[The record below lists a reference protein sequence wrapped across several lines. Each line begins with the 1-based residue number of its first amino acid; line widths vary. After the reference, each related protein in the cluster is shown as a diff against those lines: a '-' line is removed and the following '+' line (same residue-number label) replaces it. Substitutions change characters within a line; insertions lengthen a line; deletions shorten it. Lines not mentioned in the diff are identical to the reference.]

1 MRRWDSWSA
10 CELLIGPETAVHV
23 PGQPADSLETRFN
36 FSTPSSLVMP
46 YHQQGCYS
54 SNFLGGFHKCLKFTE
69 SQAPQGLL
77 QGQLAIICLKE
88 SERNKCHRWGTPAF
102 SRWMAQHSQGTRGA
116 AARTRAS
123 AREARTAPAEV
134 RQMNQHWELS
144 WRSCSCDYRRDK
156 DKTRGYNSD
165 IFDPFVYICTLDTQ
179 LSWLSLTAY
188 FPTTYKLALK
198 FESGPCYNFQLCSFI
213 ICWQRAAD

>member
-54 SNFLGGFHKCLKFTE
+54 SSFLGGFHKCLKFTE

-88 SERNKCHRWGTPAF
+88 SKRNKCHRWGTPAF

-123 AREARTAPAEV
+123 ARKARTAPAEV
-134 RQMNQHWELS
+134 DRWTSTENWAGGVAAEIIGGI
-144 WRSCSCDYRRDK
+144 R
-156 DKTRGYNSD
+156 TRPED
-165 IFDPFVYICTLDTQ
+165 TTLT
-179 LSWLSLTAY
+179 SLIHLFT
-188 FPTTYKLALK
+188 
-198 FESGPCYNFQLCSFI
+198 SISSI
-213 ICWQRAAD
+213 HSSADLV